1 MKKLFKLSLLS
12 SLLLPLLLVIICAAA
27 IAGDS
32 SNTSSNGSS
41 TGKRMT
47 LTAKEVAQ
55 KASITEERAEDA
67 IKILNYQLSKEG
79 FTLAGSSGS
88 LAVSERESGFDPKA
102 INTGGGVAG
111 YFQWSGWSNT
121 VNGDRWA
128 QASSRTLDADV
139 ELQLM
144 STELNG
150 AYKKVKTEMQKATD
164 PGDAAL
170 YWSEH
175 YEGVALSDGQTKAEK
190 LQTDA
195 DKWFK
200 VFDGTITSDSSVA
213 FSGDTGLATGTL
225 TSTFDLPPEYLGK
238 LKYGVPSENSV
249 TTQGNNTYPAGQ
261 CTWYVCN
268 RLIETGICTNSAIYN
283 YNGNGQD
290 WVASLVSRGWKQISE
305 PQVGAVMSVQ
315 GGYGGTYAEYGHV
328 AFVEAVNQ
336 DGTFL
341 ISECNVGGVQNKPHY
356 AVLSNQS
363 YYSFAIAQ

>member
-41 TGKRMT
+41 TGKRTT

-55 KASITEERAEDA
+55 KASITEERAEDV
-67 IKILNYQLSKEG
+67 IKILNNQLSKEG

-88 LAVSERESGFDPKA
+88 LAVAERESGFDPKA

-200 VFDGTITSDSSVA
+200 VFDGTITSDSSVD
-213 FSGDTGLATGTL
+213 FSGDTGLVTGTL

-238 LKYGVPSENSV
+238 
-249 TTQGNNTYPAGQ
+249 TQI
-261 CTWYVCN
+261 
-268 RLIETGICTNSAIYN
+268 RS
-283 YNGNGQD
+283 
-290 WVASLVSRGWKQISE
+290 S
-305 PQVGAVMSVQ
+305 
-315 GGYGGTYAEYGHV
+315 
-328 AFVEAVNQ
+328 
-336 DGTFL
+336 
-341 ISECNVGGVQNKPHY
+341 
-356 AVLSNQS
+356 
-363 YYSFAIAQ
+363 

>member
-41 TGKRMT
+41 TGKRTT

-55 KASITEERAEDA
+55 KASITEERAEDV

-88 LAVSERESGFDPKA
+88 LAVAERESGFDPKA

-175 YEGVALSDGQTKAEK
+175 YEGVVKPRQR
-190 LQTDA
+190 
-195 DKWFK
+195 
-200 VFDGTITSDSSVA
+200 SSKRM
-213 FSGDTGLATGTL
+213 L
-225 TSTFDLPPEYLGK
+225 TSGLRCLMEQSTPTPLLLSQAIQGLLLALLLLPLTYRQNTL
-238 LKYGVPSENSV
+238 ENSNMEFLV
-249 TTQGNNTYPAGQ
+249 RILLQLKETI
-261 CTWYVCN
+261 
-268 RLIETGICTNSAIYN
+268 LIQLDNVPG
-283 YNGNGQD
+283 
-290 WVASLVSRGWKQISE
+290 
-305 PQVGAVMSVQ
+305 M
-315 GGYGGTYAEYGHV
+315 
-328 AFVEAVNQ
+328 FVI
-336 DGTFL
+336 D
-341 ISECNVGGVQNKPHY
+341 
-356 AVLSNQS
+356 
-363 YYSFAIAQ
+363 

>member
-32 SNTSSNGSS
+32 SNTSSNDSS
-41 TGKRMT
+41 TGKRTT

-55 KASITEERAEDA
+55 KASITEERAEDV

-79 FTLAGSSGS
+79 FTLAGSTGS
-88 LAVSERESGFDPKA
+88 LAVAERESGFDPNA
-102 INTGGGVAG
+102 ISTGGGVAG

-150 AYKKVKTEMQKATD
+150 TYKKVKTEMQKSTD

-175 YEGVALSDGQTKAEK
+175 YEGVALSDDQTKADK

-195 DKWFK
+195 DK
-200 VFDGTITSDSSVA
+200 
-213 FSGDTGLATGTL
+213 
-225 TSTFDLPPEYLGK
+225 
-238 LKYGVPSENSV
+238 
-249 TTQGNNTYPAGQ
+249 
-261 CTWYVCN
+261 
-268 RLIETGICTNSAIYN
+268 
-283 YNGNGQD
+283 
-290 WVASLVSRGWKQISE
+290 
-305 PQVGAVMSVQ
+305 
-315 GGYGGTYAEYGHV
+315 
-328 AFVEAVNQ
+328 
-336 DGTFL
+336 
-341 ISECNVGGVQNKPHY
+341 
-356 AVLSNQS
+356 
-363 YYSFAIAQ
+363 

>member
-41 TGKRMT
+41 TGTRTT

-55 KASITEERAEDA
+55 KASITEERAEDV

-79 FTLAGSSGS
+79 FTLAGSTGS
-88 LAVSERESGFDPKA
+88 IAVAERESGFDPKA

-164 PGDAAL
+164 PGMQL
-170 YWSEH
+170 CI
-175 YEGVALSDGQTKAEK
+175 GQNIMKV
-190 LQTDA
+190 LHSQT
-195 DKWFK
+195 
-200 VFDGTITSDSSVA
+200 VRPRLRSSKRM
-213 FSGDTGLATGTL
+213 L
-225 TSTFDLPPEYLGK
+225 TSGLRCLMEQSPPTPLLLSQEIQGLLLELLLLPLTYRQNTL
-238 LKYGVPSENSV
+238 ENSNMEFLV
-249 TTQGNNTYPAGQ
+249 RTRSQL
-261 CTWYVCN
+261 
-268 RLIETGICTNSAIYN
+268 RETIPI
-283 YNGNGQD
+283 QLD
-290 WVASLVSRGWKQISE
+290 
-305 PQVGAVMSVQ
+305 
-315 GGYGGTYAEYGHV
+315 
-328 AFVEAVNQ
+328 
-336 DGTFL
+336 
-341 ISECNVGGVQNKPHY
+341 NVPGM
-356 AVLSNQS
+356 
-363 YYSFAIAQ
+363 FAIA

>member
-1 MKKLFKLSLLS
+1 MKKIFKLSLLS

-41 TGKRMT
+41 TGKRTT

-55 KASITEERAEDA
+55 KASITEERAEDV
-67 IKILNYQLSKEG
+67 IKILNNQLSKEG

-88 LAVSERESGFDPKA
+88 LAVAERESGFDPKA

-170 YWSEH
+170 Y
-175 YEGVALSDGQTKAEK
+175 
-190 LQTDA
+190 
-195 DKWFK
+195 
-200 VFDGTITSDSSVA
+200 
-213 FSGDTGLATGTL
+213 
-225 TSTFDLPPEYLGK
+225 
-238 LKYGVPSENSV
+238 
-249 TTQGNNTYPAGQ
+249 
-261 CTWYVCN
+261 
-268 RLIETGICTNSAIYN
+268 
-283 YNGNGQD
+283 
-290 WVASLVSRGWKQISE
+290 
-305 PQVGAVMSVQ
+305 
-315 GGYGGTYAEYGHV
+315 
-328 AFVEAVNQ
+328 
-336 DGTFL
+336 
-341 ISECNVGGVQNKPHY
+341 
-356 AVLSNQS
+356 
-363 YYSFAIAQ
+363 

>member
-41 TGKRMT
+41 TGKRTT

-55 KASITEERAEDA
+55 KASITEERAEDV

-88 LAVSERESGFDPKA
+88 LAVAERESGFDPKA

-150 AYKKVKTEMQKATD
+150 AYKKVKIEMQKATD

-200 VFDGTITSDSSVA
+200 VFDGTNQLRLLCCFLRRYRACYWHSY
-213 FSGDTGLATGTL
+213 F
-225 TSTFDLPPEYLGK
+225 YL
-238 LKYGVPSENSV
+238 
-249 TTQGNNTYPAGQ
+249 
-261 CTWYVCN
+261 
-268 RLIETGICTNSAIYN
+268 
-283 YNGNGQD
+283 
-290 WVASLVSRGWKQISE
+290 
-305 PQVGAVMSVQ
+305 
-315 GGYGGTYAEYGHV
+315 
-328 AFVEAVNQ
+328 
-336 DGTFL
+336 
-341 ISECNVGGVQNKPHY
+341 
-356 AVLSNQS
+356 
-363 YYSFAIAQ
+363 